1 MIGPQLIGYNTM
13 VGSGKTSIIIALA
26 TLIKRINY
34 EKLAKNKNKRA
45 KLVFCCQIASVR
57 AQVARF
63 LYKNKIQFQI
73 AYRKTIKRRE

>member
-1 MIGPQLIGYNTM
+1 MIDPQLIGYNTM

-26 TLIKRINY
+26 TLIERINCG
-34 EKLAKNKNKRA
+34 KSKNKRV

-57 AQVARF
+57 TQVARF